1 MSERGVASHGTAVS
15 VAAPEAAVR
24 IAAGAE
30 IVTAGDAADTGDAAD
45 AVSVHTAVAGVVGR
59 RARWTYWKT
68 QHQS

>member
-30 IVTAGDAADTGDAAD
+30 IVTAADAAD